1 MKNSWR
7 IINDTLSKNKRSSEM
22 PSTFSHNGKKLT
34 DPTEIAN
41 AFNTHFVN
49 IGKTLASEIV
59 NNIPDNADYTQYL
72 NTPSVETC
80 KFECVAQEDIM
91 RAIDNLENKNS
102 SGHDG
107 ISNKILK
114 YIKYEISNSLTLIIN
129 QMMTTGIF
137 PDAFK
142 KSKITPIFKKGESSL
157 LINYRPISLLPT
169 ISKIFERI
177 IHNQM
182 YDHLNNN
189 NLLAEQ
195 QYGFRR
201 LHSTEYA
208 AVNLIDH
215 VSKQME
221 SGNIP
226 CSLYIDLSK
235 AFDTLSFDILIYK
248 LRYYGFSGI
257 ELKLL
262 ISYVKNRKQYVKYK
276 TYESDIAEISTG
288 VPQGSILGPLLFCI
302 CINDLVLASNKL
314 KFLMYADDTTIYF
327 NLEDFDQNCLETD
340 INNELE
346 KVNLWL
352 KLNKL
357 YLNTQKT
364 KLMVFHRKQKK
375 IREIHLSINDIQ
387 IEQVPTFNFLGITLN
402 GNLSWKNHTKMVGNK
417 ISRVIGVLFRLKD
430 VFPKEILLTLYNT
443 LISSYINYGL
453 LVWGTE
459 CAQIEGLQKKAIRL
473 ITNSSYIAHT
483 TPLFV
488 EEKLLKVQE
497 IFKLKL
503 LKFYYKLCNNLLPPY
518 FNSYRDVIDREPPRA
533 LRQHFIHQP
542 MIKRSYAE
550 CTPLFQLI
558 KLINAMRR
566 DPTDTIL
573 QTIVQNRQSFCQLS
587 YNIKNIFLNAYDPIC
602 RIENCYA
609 CKV

>member
-22 PSTFSHNGKKLT
+22 PSTFSHNGKELT

-80 KFECVAQEDIM
+80 KFECVAREDIM

-157 LINYRPISLLPT
+157 LINYRLISLLPT
-169 ISKIFERI
+169 ISK
-177 IHNQM
+177 
-182 YDHLNNN
+182 
-189 NLLAEQ
+189 
-195 QYGFRR
+195 G
-201 LHSTEYA
+201 
-208 AVNLIDH
+208 
-215 VSKQME
+215 
-221 SGNIP
+221 
-226 CSLYIDLSK
+226 
-235 AFDTLSFDILIYK
+235 
-248 LRYYGFSGI
+248 
-257 ELKLL
+257 
-262 ISYVKNRKQYVKYK
+262 
-276 TYESDIAEISTG
+276 
-288 VPQGSILGPLLFCI
+288 
-302 CINDLVLASNKL
+302 NKL

-327 NLEDFDQNCLETD
+327 NLDDFDQNCLETD

-375 IREIHLSINDIQ
+375 IREIHLSIHDIQ

-402 GNLSWKNHTKMVGNK
+402 ENLSWKNHTKMV
-417 ISRVIGVLFRLKD
+417 VL
-430 VFPKEILLTLYNT
+430 
-443 LISSYINYGL
+443 
-453 LVWGTE
+453 
-459 CAQIEGLQKKAIRL
+459 
-473 ITNSSYIAHT
+473 
-483 TPLFV
+483 
-488 EEKLLKVQE
+488 
-497 IFKLKL
+497 
-503 LKFYYKLCNNLLPPY
+503 
-518 FNSYRDVIDREPPRA
+518 
-533 LRQHFIHQP
+533 
-542 MIKRSYAE
+542 
-550 CTPLFQLI
+550 
-558 KLINAMRR
+558 
-566 DPTDTIL
+566 
-573 QTIVQNRQSFCQLS
+573 
-587 YNIKNIFLNAYDPIC
+587 
-602 RIENCYA
+602 
-609 CKV
+609 